1 MLLCLF
7 HVHQSWKNKL
17 NELLDSK
24 KTSQIICLRKQVKK
38 YIKEILDTLCISL
51 ISFITHTAI
60 ENTRRDVKNVR
71 CDAENADQI

>member
-1 MLLCLF
+1 MI
-7 HVHQSWKNKL
+7 L
-17 NELLDSK
+17 NTPIDHIPTTNNHLESFNSHFKD
-24 KTSQIICLRKQVKK
+24 V
-38 YIKEILDTLCISL
+38 YIKQFQRGGLQLRVDTLCISL